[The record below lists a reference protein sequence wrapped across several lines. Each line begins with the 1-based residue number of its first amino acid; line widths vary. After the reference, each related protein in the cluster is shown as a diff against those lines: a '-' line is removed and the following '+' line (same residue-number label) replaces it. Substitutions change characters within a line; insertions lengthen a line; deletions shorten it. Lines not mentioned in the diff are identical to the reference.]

1 MDPATDDTVKQEK
14 AAAQQASRTCSPSW
28 FCTFSLL
35 AFSFYSFR
43 ALSALAPRP
52 VVLHA
57 VPESELVAV
66 SLPVNP
72 ELFSSALIKST
83 GKKVVFGKPTEP
95 LQLPT
100 DFVPPALGGAV
111 AKPLVAA
118 RSPSTPPPSPPPPPE
133 GPKPWVVEAQLPP
146 RPKNASRAAAAMAR
160 AAAATRAA
168 RAASNPRTDAAQQLA
183 LPADERLALVSP
195 PADGDASE
203 SKLSLTALSGADAG
217 QYAYEVLDARP
228 GTLLI
233 GGEGAFGEG
242 ENYYN
247 GAVVLLVKVCGCNP
261 SIFGVI
267 LNRPAAHTM
276 AEEFCPRS
284 AAHYSAFANNT
295 VHLGGPVG
303 PYWSVLSP
311 QPTVGGFEVAPGM
324 GMHVVG
330 SLAQAHAAVQRGELR
345 ATDVNFFS
353 GYAAWP
359 IERLKEE
366 VADGKWK
373 VARASKA
380 LLTSGLASGTL
391 HQLLGAQLR

>member
-72 ELFSSALIKST
+72 ELFSAAIKST

-100 DFVPPALGGAV
+100 DFVPPALGGPV

-276 AEEFCPRS
+276 AEEFCPR
-284 AAHYSAFANNT
+284 
-295 VHLGGPVG
+295 
-303 PYWSVLSP
+303 
-311 QPTVGGFEVAPGM
+311 
-324 GMHVVG
+324 
-330 SLAQAHAAVQRGELR
+330 R
-345 ATDVNFFS
+345 
-353 GYAAWP
+353 
-359 IERLKEE
+359 
-366 VADGKWK
+366 
-373 VARASKA
+373 
-380 LLTSGLASGTL
+380 
-391 HQLLGAQLR
+391 